1 MLCVHAAT
9 ATQRPRATAPA
20 AGAPGGPSS
29 PAQRSHSMWSL
40 HAISRTAFTRAGTL
54 GSSHVPLDFGVKAQL
69 GALGQL
75 RGPHRRSLH
84 RHVELL

>member
-1 MLCVHAAT
+1 
-9 ATQRPRATAPA
+9 
-20 AGAPGGPSS
+20 
-29 PAQRSHSMWSL
+29 MWSL

-75 RGPHRRSLH
+75 L
-84 RHVELL
+84 ELQGLG